1 MKVTMKNLIILVAMC
16 ALAACSSHTE
26 PTPARI
32 AAPLSDCF
40 VPVPV
45 GNIIGFGVNAQPR
58 NMGSDGHA
66 IDAPLDLLV
75 NDLGANY
82 FRVEVFEGETSF
94 ETTNDNADP
103 LTFDWTVY
111 DPIFQSK
118 KFSDLWGYIR
128 KVNQLSSTANV
139 QLAFHGG
146 LPGWFGGATY
156 NGDGRS
162 YTLPQAQEDEW
173 VEAILAVLVY
183 ARTRAPEPRP
193 HFDLVS
199 PFNEPEYSP
208 PEGFSFGTTNPQ
220 IQEARVVRKLVDR
233 MNAIPEL
240 TGIQLVVGDH
250 ANVEGMVG
258 DRPTLLADPVIAARL
273 AATSFHRYSD
283 STVTDWRGSNPP
295 VVLSEFNSTWQSDCV
310 YPTTWAMGL
319 EAAGNVISALQGGV
333 TAALAWSDWDATH
346 IHQGTF
352 QDFGLLATTY
362 QGSSNLCGQYGGAGP
377 SDAVLDAMTY
387 SPKPTYYALRHLMRY
402 VRANAAPIT
411 MTASNV
417 DAVGYKNGD
426 GSIAIY
432 GRNTGSSTTST
443 VTLTMPNP
451 PSYLTPRVSTATST
465 DVVGAPVPLTNG
477 QGSFTF
483 PALSVFSLL
492 SSSGSGS
499 GGSGGSGGMGGQSG
513 AGATSV
519 AGGGNGGVSGG
530 SSSGMAGQSAGA
542 TSGGQGGQSGSSGAS
557 SGAGGMSSGGQ
568 GGAAAG
574 SAGTAGAGMSGA
586 GGAGAAGMAGA
597 AGSSAGTGGS
607 GGLPGLVAAWEFDEG
622 AGTVTVDASGKGHTG
637 TLVGSPAWST
647 SGRYGNCLSFS
658 GTGKRVTVPDAPDLH
673 LTTNFTLMGWALP
686 SNTTAYKT
694 ILIKEESAGLVYLM
708 YAAPKET
715 WLDFGSGDV
724 NVASASGSLSTTVWS
739 HVAFTY
745 DGATA
750 KEWLNGVVVASSSQT
765 GSVKSSTGLLGIG
778 GHSFW
783 GGEWFAGKLDDVRIY
798 SIALTQAQ
806 IQTAMGGGL

>member
-1 MKVTMKNLIILVAMC
+1 MIRYLMLLLLTVSVS
-16 ALAACSSHTE
+16 CSSHPSPDPAPTRTE
-26 PTPARI
+26 S
-32 AAPLSDCF
+32 APQQDCY
-40 VPVPV
+40 VAPSVA
-45 GNIIGFGVNAQPR
+45 NIVGFGVNSQPR
-58 NMGSDGHA
+58 QCGTDCGVLDS
-66 IDAPLDLLV
+66 PLNLLV

-82 FRVEVFEGETSF
+82 FRVEVFDGETDF
-94 ETTNDNADP
+94 EATNDDGDP
-103 LTFDWTVY
+103 SNFNWSYYDGVFSSKRFQNLWT
-111 DPIFQSK
+111 
-118 KFSDLWGYIR
+118 YIR
-128 KVNQLSSTANV
+128 KVNALSSTANV
-139 QLAFHGG
+139 SLAFHGG
-146 LPGWFGGATY
+146 LPGWFGGDTY

-162 YTLPQAQEDEW
+162 YSLPSSKEDEW
-173 VEAILAVLVY
+173 VEEILAVLVY
-183 ARTRAPEPRP
+183 ARTRAAEPRP
-193 HFDLVS
+193 HFTLVS

-483 PALSVFSLL
+483 PSSSVFNLL
-492 SSSGSGS
+492 SSPGSGS
-499 GGSGGSGGMGGQSG
+499 GGSGGAGGMG
-513 AGATSV
+513 
-519 AGGGNGGVSGG
+519 AGGAASGNGGQPSAGNGGVSGG
-530 SSSGMAGQSAGA
+530 AGA
-542 TSGGQGGQSGSSGAS
+542 GAAGADAGTSSGGQSGSSGAS
-557 SGAGGMSSGGQ
+557 SGAGGMSSGGI
-568 GGAAAG
+568 GGASAG
-574 SAGTAGAGMSGA
+574 SAGTAGAGMSG

-597 AGSSAGTGGS
+597 AGSSAGMGGT

-622 AGTVTVDASGKGHTG
+622 TGTTTADASGRGHTG
-637 TLVGSPAWST
+637 TLVSSPTWT
-647 SGRYGNCLSFS
+647 TTGCKFGNCLSFS
-658 GTGKRVTVPDAPDLH
+658 GTGKRVTVPDAADLH

-715 WLDFGSGDV
+715 WLDFGGVDV

-765 GSVKSSTGLLGIG
+765 GSVKISTGLLAIG

-783 GGEWFAGKLDDVRIY
+783 GGEWFAGKLDDVRVY
-798 SIALTQAQ
+798 STALTQAQ
-806 IQTAMGGGL
+806 IQTAMTGAF